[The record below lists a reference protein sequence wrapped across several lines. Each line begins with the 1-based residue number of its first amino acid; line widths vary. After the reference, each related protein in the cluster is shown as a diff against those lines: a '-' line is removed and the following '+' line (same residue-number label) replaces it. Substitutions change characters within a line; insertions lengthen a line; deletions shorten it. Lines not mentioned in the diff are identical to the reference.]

1 MRQTAYTASF
11 LPGRAVCF
19 AAKNHLRLS
28 GVSLIGII
36 ENWQQ
41 AVTWLVLLAVLF
53 SIVTGKI
60 RYDLTAFG
68 GLLLLG
74 ITGIKKPGQLFAG
87 FASPS
92 LFTIATVLVMSAGIV
107 ESGLLSGFGK
117 KIAGRMHHYKNQIF
131 ALFLTTGFI
140 SAFMNNVGAVG
151 IVLPTAKRMAQ
162 RVKVPHFAFGIPI
175 LYASILGGSLTLIG
189 TASNLIVSG
198 YRTEALGAPFGMFS
212 FFPQGLALMF
222 SGVLVLFICR
232 ACGLRPIEKTSS
244 GRNTEAGTETPAEE
258 AVPREAVPRDRRKSL
273 VVLLTL
279 VPAVV
284 LTAAGLVHPSA
295 AFGVVTLVMIGSGVL
310 PYRTALTHVNIPVIL
325 YLGSMLGISGALEET
340 GALGAAVNLISPLF
354 RSLPPFLLI
363 LIFVFV
369 TALFANILENSSAA
383 VLMAP
388 AALALWK
395 AGAVPFEPDALLMA
409 VAAGASLGVVFPT
422 HQAAVV
428 VMNSMEFPRKTYM
441 KTGAAIAIAAGITAA
456 AVIYALW
463 R

>member
-1 MRQTAYTASF
+1 M
-11 LPGRAVCF
+11 
-19 AAKNHLRLS
+19 
-28 GVSLIGII
+28 IGIL

-117 KIAGRMHHYKNQIF
+117 KIAGRLHDYKNQIF
-131 ALFLTTGFI
+131 ALFLTTGSI

-162 RVKVPHFAFGIPI
+162 RVKVPRFAFGIPI

-222 SGVLVLFICR
+222 AGVLVLFICR
-232 ACGLRPIEKTSS
+232 ACGLRPIEKTSP
-244 GRNTEAGTETPAEE
+244 GGDTGAGAETPEE
-258 AVPREAVPRDRRKSL
+258 ESVPRDRRKSP

-284 LTAAGLVHPSA
+284 LTAAGFVHPSA
-295 AFGVVTLVMIGSGVL
+295 AFGAVTLVMIGSGVL
-310 PYRTALTHVNIPVIL
+310 PYKTALTHVNIPVIL

-340 GALGAAVNLISPLF
+340 GALDAAVNLIGPLF
-354 RSLPPFLLI
+354 SSLPPFPLI
-363 LIFVFV
+363 LIFVFA

-428 VMNSMEFPRKTYM
+428 VMNSMDFPRKTYM
-441 KTGAAIAIAAGITAA
+441 KTGAAIATAAGIAAA
-456 AVIYALW
+456 AVIYVLW